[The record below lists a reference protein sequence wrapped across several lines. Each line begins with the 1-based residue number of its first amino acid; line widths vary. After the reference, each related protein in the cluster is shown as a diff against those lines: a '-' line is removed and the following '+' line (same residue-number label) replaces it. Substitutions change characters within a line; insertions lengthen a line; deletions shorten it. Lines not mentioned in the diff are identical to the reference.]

1 MKKISVLC
9 VLSWLSTAIPLFPQ
23 NIGQGRIPP
32 DMDTE
37 RPIAT
42 AVLVEE
48 PPLLDGEVASDPA
61 WAVAVP
67 TTGFTQTTPSE
78 GQPASERTEVRVVYT
93 LDTLYFGIICYDRD
107 PQAITVT
114 EGRRDTPLENTDSFQ
129 IILDTYLDRQN
140 GFLFA
145 TNPAGIEFDAHVT
158 NEGGNAR
165 SLRTGRPPPPNR
177 IGLVGGVNV
186 NWDASWEVRTLISE
200 EGWSAEFAIPFR
212 TLRYPDKS
220 SQIWGL
226 NFQRN
231 IRRRNERAYW
241 STISRQFSLHR
252 LSLAG
257 TLVGLEIPS
266 QRNLKLIPYVLGEA
280 RRRSAASS
288 DSQWLGEIGGDL
300 KYSLTPSLTLDFT
313 YNTDFAQVETDV
325 QRINLTRFNLFFAE
339 KRPFFLEN
347 AGLFSVGTPLQ
358 TELFFSRRIGL
369 DPDGVPIPIL
379 GGARVTGKV
388 SGTDIGLLN
397 MQTEEVDGVTPA
409 NNYTVARVRRELG
422 NRSYLGGL
430 FVNRQGTGDLSPDQD
445 HNRTF
450 GVDGRWGI
458 GQNAQVSGFA
468 ALTATPGAQE
478 GEHAFRIGTIYNSE
492 DWELRSSYN
501 QVADDFNPEVGFLR
515 RKGFRRVTASVFRFV
530 RPSDFFGLLEIRPH
544 ASYNGFWNFEGFQET
559 GRLHLDSHWEWRNGS
574 EIHTGMNVIREGVT
588 DDDDFEI
595 FPGVTV
601 PPGTYDYVEAQLV
614 AFTNQAAFLSVR
626 FDGFLGGFLGGDRI
640 TLIPSLKLRLGESIS
655 ADLRWQRND
664 IELPTGSFVTN
675 LGRLRLSYSF
685 NPRLFIQGLLQY
697 NDLDD
702 LWSTNLRFGWLQ
714 AANTGLFIVYNE
726 NRDIGET
733 LLTQNDRSLVLKL
746 SWLFDLLE

>member
-1 MKKISVLC
+1 MKKISILC
-9 VLSWLSTAIPLFPQ
+9 TLSYLSALTSLFPQ
-23 NIGQGRIPP
+23 DMVQGQIPNSGDTGRPV
-32 DMDTE
+32 
-37 RPIAT
+37 AA
-42 AVLVEE
+42 AVQVEE
-48 PPLLDGEVASDPA
+48 PPVLDGEVASDPA

-67 TTGFTQTTPSE
+67 TSLFTQTTPFE
-78 GQPASERTEVRVVYT
+78 GQPASERTVIRIVYT

-107 PQAITVT
+107 PQSITVT
-114 EGRRDTPLENTDSFQ
+114 EGRRDAPLEDSDNFQ

-158 NEGGNAR
+158 NEGGNTMSFR
-165 SLRTGRPPPPNR
+165 MGRGPQQQ
-177 IGLVGGVNV
+177 GGSGGGVNV
-186 NWDASWEVRTLISE
+186 NWDASWEVRTRISE

-212 TLRYPDKS
+212 TLRYPDKAF
-220 SQIWGL
+220 QTWGL

-231 IRRRNERAYW
+231 IRRRRERAYW
-241 STISRQFSLHR
+241 SELPRQFSLYR

-257 TLVGLEIPS
+257 TLEGIEIS
-266 QRNLKLIPYVLGEA
+266 RQRNLKLIPYAVGEA
-280 RRRSAASS
+280 RRRN
-288 DSQWLGEIGGDL
+288 DDTQWLGDIGGDL
-300 KYSLTPSLTLDFT
+300 KYSLTPSLTLDLT
-313 YNTDFAQVETDV
+313 YNTDFAQVEADE
-325 QRINLTRFNLFFAE
+325 QQINLDRFNLFFPE

-347 AGLFSVGTPLQ
+347 AGLFSVGTPSEI
-358 TELFFSRRIGL
+358 ELFFSRRIGI

-388 SGTDIGLLN
+388 SGTDVGFLN
-397 MQTEEVDGVTPA
+397 IQTEEVDGVTPA

-430 FVNRQGTGDLSPDQD
+430 FVNRQGTGDLSPDND

-458 GQNAQVSGFA
+458 GQNGQVSGFA

-478 GEHAFRIGTIYNSE
+478 DEHAFKILTGYNSE
-492 DWELRSSYN
+492 GWRLQAAYS

-515 RKGFRRVTASVFRFV
+515 RQGFRKMNLSVFRFY
-530 RPSDFFGLLEIRPH
+530 RPDDFLGLLEMRPH
-544 ASYNGFWNFEGFQET
+544 VSYNSFWNFEGFQES
-559 GRLHLDSHWEWRNGS
+559 GRLHMDNHWEWRNGY
-574 EIHTGMNVIREGVT
+574 EIHTGMNLTHEGVT
-588 DDDDFEI
+588 DPFEI

-601 PPGTYDYVEAQLV
+601 PPSTYDHAEAQLV
-614 AFTNQAAFLSVR
+614 AFTNQAALLSVGL
-626 FDGFLGGFLGGDRI
+626 DATLGGFFGGDRI
-640 TLIPSLKLRLGESIS
+640 ALTPSLKLRLGETFS

-685 NPRLFIQGLLQY
+685 NPRLFIQGLVQY
-697 NDLDD
+697 NDRED

-714 AANTGLFIVYNE
+714 ASNTGLFIVYSE
-726 NRDIGET
+726 TRDTGD
-733 LLTQNDRSLVLKL
+733 LPLTQNDRSLLLKL
-746 SWLFDLLE
+746 TWLFDLLD